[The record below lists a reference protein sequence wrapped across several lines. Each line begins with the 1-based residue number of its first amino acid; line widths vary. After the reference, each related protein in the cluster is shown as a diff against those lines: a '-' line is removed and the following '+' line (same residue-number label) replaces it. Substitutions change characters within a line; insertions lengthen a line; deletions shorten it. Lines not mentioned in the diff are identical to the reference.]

1 MGGEQEHR
9 PRSNGG
15 GDPVGSM
22 RSPAWQEGVLAK
34 PVKAE
39 GLHLPLRLSWGAEG
53 GKSHWKSSQQGDLMS
68 VGLEGGGAHQ
78 TAKLPRNLGLEVAP
92 GKIGHAC
99 LLSRLGPN
107 CCMSACLTRHS
118 RAHEYDQDN

>member
-15 GDPVGSM
+15 GAPVGST

-53 GKSHWKSSQQGDLMS
+53 GKSHWKSSQQGDLTECGAGGRGDSPECKALQESRIAGGPWKDRSCMPS
-68 VGLEGGGAHQ
+68 VQA
-78 TAKLPRNLGLEVAP
+78 
-92 GKIGHAC
+92 
-99 LLSRLGPN
+99 
-107 CCMSACLTRHS
+107 
-118 RAHEYDQDN
+118 RA